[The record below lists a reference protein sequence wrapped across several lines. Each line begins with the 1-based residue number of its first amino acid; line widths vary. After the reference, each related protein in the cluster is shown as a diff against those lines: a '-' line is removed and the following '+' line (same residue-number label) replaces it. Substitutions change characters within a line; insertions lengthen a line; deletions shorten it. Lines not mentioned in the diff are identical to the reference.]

1 MATNKKKKN
10 PFSERSWRNL
20 VPEKRRRPMSW
31 IAWRRAFL
39 GFGKA
44 LLLACS
50 LAGVGYGSWKFKEFL
65 TTQSGPVDL
74 TGPSVPITSVTFAGD
89 GVLDH
94 EWILQWLDL
103 PAGKTL
109 MDVDIADLQL
119 RLVNEPQVADARVS
133 RVFPDVLRVDL
144 KERRPVLRLGLRK
157 QGKNQ
162 LWLLSEEGI
171 VYQGQN
177 YTYASLDLLPWLEL
191 APSMLEPNGRG
202 GYEPLSE
209 VARVSPLLAH
219 ARRDYPELY
228 RDLKSLSYLRPTADE
243 SDPGA
248 YVQLR
253 SGKVSTIRFA
263 PRDYPAQ
270 LRRLRYLLLDPSVR
284 ALPKISSID
293 LSHGRSVFADLR
305 PT

>member
-1 MATNKKKKN
+1 MATKKKKN
-10 PFSERSWRNL
+10 TFSERSWRKL

-31 IAWRRAFL
+31 IAWRRAFI

-44 LLLACS
+44 LLLVCS
-50 LAGVGYGSWKFKEFL
+50 LAGVGFGSWKFKEYL
-65 TTQSGPVDL
+65 ATQSGPVDL
-74 TGPSVPITSVTFAGD
+74 TGPSVPIASVTFASD

-103 PAGKTL
+103 PTGKTL
-109 MDVDIADLQL
+109 MDLDIANLQQ
-119 RLVNEPQVADARVS
+119 RLTDEPQVSYARVS
-133 RVFPDVLRVDL
+133 RIFPDVLRVEL
-144 KERRPVLRLGLRK
+144 KERKPILRLGLRK
-157 QGKNQ
+157 QGKNE

-191 APSMLEPNGRG
+191 APSMLEPDGRG
-202 GYEPLSE
+202 GYLPLHDLT
-209 VARVSPLLAH
+209 RVSPLLAH
-219 ARRDYPELY
+219 VRRDYPEIY
-228 RDLKSLSYLRPTADE
+228 RDLKSLSFLRPTADE

-253 SGKVSTIRFA
+253 SGKVRTIRFA

-270 LRRLRYLLLDPSVR
+270 LRRLRYLLLDPSIR
-284 ALPKISSID
+284 ALPRISSID